1 MPSTLDATVVTLDEA
16 APRRADRRAL
26 ALYAGAAVAYGL
38 ARLGSFTGIPS
49 RVSDTP
55 GYERTAHAA
64 IFSWRFFAGERPFTV
79 PLLYRA
85 VGGDHG
91 RIVAQLVFSTVCWLV
106 LAWAVSR
113 SLKWQRMRP
122 WAALL
127 VLLFSLTAPVIMWDT
142 VLLSESVTISLFALA
157 VALALL
163 VVQRPTWWLVGGF
176 VATIGLWVFARD
188 SNAYVA
194 ACVAV
199 AAALMAIRPGFRRE
213 KAAVALGCLA
223 FAGAGYASA
232 NHGGRWWAPMW
243 DVWTQRIEPS
253 PQKKAYFA
261 ARAHGKNWFDDQ
273 ARTIYADYLLSHP
286 AYALTQPF
294 HGTQK
299 LSVSST
305 SNLASVLAPDL
316 TAYND
321 NAVHRV
327 APLPTSVGRIIWLDG
342 AVLVLAA
349 LGVVLLAAFHLARGR
364 NPAWIVPL
372 VLIVTTYPA
381 SLVAWHMSGQEVD
394 RHAIGG
400 ALGLRFGILLLAL
413 LLVDAL
419 RSSSVAPDE
428 RSVASGRV
436 GPPDDGGRGS
446 EADEPAPRGGAG
458 EAPDG
463 AGDGQP
469 SGEPAEG

>member
-1 MPSTLDATVVTLDEA
+1 LDSA
-16 APRRADRRAL
+16 ARLEEGLLRRADWRAL
-26 ALYAGAAVAYGL
+26 ALRGAIVAAYAL
-38 ARLGSFTGIPS
+38 ARLGSYTGIPS

-64 IFSWRFFAGERPFTV
+64 FFSWRFFAGERPLTV
-79 PLLYRA
+79 PLLYR
-85 VGGDHG
+85 VVPGDHG
-91 RIVAQLVFSTVCWLV
+91 RIAAQLVLSTVCWLV

-113 SLKWQRMRP
+113 SLKWQQLRP

-142 VLLSESVTISLFALA
+142 VLLSESVTISLSALG

-163 VVQRPTWWLVGGF
+163 LVQRPSWSLAAGF
-176 VATIGLWVFARD
+176 VLTVGLWVFARD

-194 ACVAV
+194 ACIAV
-199 AAALMAIRPGFRRE
+199 AAALTLIRPGLGRE
-213 KAAVALGCLA
+213 KVAVALGCLA

-253 PQKKAYFA
+253 PAKKAYFDD
-261 ARAHGKNWFDDQ
+261 RAHGKNWFNDQ
-273 ARTIYADYLLSHP
+273 ARTIYAHYLLGHP
-286 AYALTQPF
+286 GYALAQPF

-299 LSVSST
+299 LSVSSS
-305 SNLASVLAPDL
+305 SNADSVLAPDL

-327 APLPTSVGRIIWLDG
+327 APLPVGVGRYLWLDG
-342 AVLVLAA
+342 TVLVLAA
-349 LGVVLLAAFHLARGR
+349 LGVVLLAALHLARLR
-364 NPAWIVPL
+364 SAVWIVPL

-394 RHAIGG
+394 RHALGG
-400 ALGLRFGILLLAL
+400 ALGLRLGILLLAL

-419 RSSSVAPDE
+419 RSSSVARDE
-428 RSVASGRV
+428 RSVAPGRV

-446 EADEPAPRGGAG
+446 EADQPTARGRTG
-458 EAPDG
+458 EAAHG
-463 AGDGQP
+463 AGDGH
-469 SGEPAEG
+469 PARRSSEG